1 MALLRTVLTLMLAGA
16 LLGGVIAGWMAPKYL
31 EWNTTSPYATT
42 TQCDLPAVVRQVA
55 ADILKSQAVGG
66 DILASIQAIPTV
78 TASQAKENAEKA
90 KALKASTD
98 DLKNVKAQQDEDP
111 PPMRDEEPTRD
122 DSTSTKTSKGSDSKG
137 SEEPEDSL

>member
-55 ADILKSQAVGG
+55 ADILKSQTVGALSG
-66 DILASIQAIPTV
+66 AGAGLVLGLVLGLRGRSKRKAAPPTA
-78 TASQAKENAEKA
+78 TPGA
-90 KALKASTD
+90 
-98 DLKNVKAQQDEDP
+98 P
-111 PPMRDEEPTRD
+111 PSPT
-122 DSTSTKTSKGSDSKG
+122 
-137 SEEPEDSL
+137 P